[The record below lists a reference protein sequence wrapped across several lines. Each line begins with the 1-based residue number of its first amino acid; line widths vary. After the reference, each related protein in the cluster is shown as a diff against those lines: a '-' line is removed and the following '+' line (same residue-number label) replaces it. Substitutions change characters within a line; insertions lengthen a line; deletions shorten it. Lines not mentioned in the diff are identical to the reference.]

1 MSNPYT
7 AWLLP
12 NKIHI
17 LATVM
22 PPIIALDVKNTRG
35 KRFHTRKFAQVHI
48 VHTLLILIQ
57 ASVCIVYGF
66 QVPDESKSFVVW
78 NIFNRDIFHLEGL
91 VLLLAP
97 KAIGRQSHQNRS

>member
-1 MSNPYT
+1 
-7 AWLLP
+7 
-12 NKIHI
+12 
-17 LATVM
+17 M

-35 KRFHTRKFAQVHI
+35 KSFHNRKFALAHI
-48 VHTLLILIQ
+48 VHTLFILIH
-57 ASVCIVYGF
+57 IVYGF

-97 KAIGRQSHQNRS
+97 KAIGR